1 MTNDLCNFS
10 CGGVKLTVEV
20 NKKDVTDGVKFV

>member
-20 NKKDVTDGVKFV
+20 NKKDVMDGVKFV

>member
-20 NKKDVTDGVKFV
+20 NKKDARDGVKFV